1 MDQASPLTSN
11 RFADAAATRTETF
24 MNHSLWSVKGIA
36 DDSGMTTTLKAVTG
50 CACKETSY
58 LELHTIQRDDD
69 CHVEDV
75 DGLGGG

>member
-1 MDQASPLTSN
+1 
-11 RFADAAATRTETF
+11 

-36 DDSGMTTTLKAVTG
+36 DDSAMTTNLKAVTG
-50 CACKETSY
+50 CACTETSY
-58 LELHTIQRDDD
+58 LELHTIQGDDD

>member
-1 MDQASPLTSN
+1 
-11 RFADAAATRTETF
+11 

-50 CACKETSY
+50 CACTETSY
-58 LELHTIQRDDD
+58 LELHTIQGDDD

>member
-1 MDQASPLTSN
+1 MDQASPLTSI
-11 RFADAAATRTETF
+11 RFADAAAIMTETF
-24 MNHSLWSVKGIA
+24 MSHSLWSVKGIA
-36 DDSGMTTTLKAVTG
+36 DDSGMTASLKAVTG
-50 CACKETSY
+50 CACKETSC

>member
-1 MDQASPLTSN
+1 
-11 RFADAAATRTETF
+11 

-36 DDSGMTTTLKAVTG
+36 DDSAMTTTLKAVTG
-50 CACKETSY
+50 CAYTETSY
-58 LELHTIQRDDD
+58 LELHTIQGDDD